1 MAKEKFDFQ
10 FLGLKILIYGGTIAF
25 FLFQW
30 FGPGLIKAYK
40 DKKERELILHGGSVS
55 EANTTIQKRNEKL
68 IELNKLENKEAK
80 KYNNL
85 LVFTNDTT
93 KTVTTLLQANR
104 KYRDNYKNPYS
115 IGYNTIQ
122 KNEEDID
129 YINDFFNRKDSLGFN
144 IYVLNAFKN
153 QEVKLMQTNAID
165 TNYRFKVSY
174 FYYYTEKQ
182 KKRLAKRINEKPNNH
197 FSFSFESKE
206 KKLAKL
212 DSIQFSKI
220 ILSESELKD
229 QKIKQSGLIKLFA
242 PRISPDNYGV
252 FYFSC
257 YNKPIDSI
265 TFHKNITS
273 FTSMFLK
280 DLKGK
285 HNGKVKQFTVKENQL
300 DYE

>member
-1 MAKEKFDFQ
+1 MVKEKFDYQ
-10 FLGLKILIYGGTIAF
+10 YLGLKILIYGGTLAF

-40 DKKERELILHGGSVS
+40 EKKERELILHGGSIS
-55 EANTTIQKRNEKL
+55 EANATIQERNKKL
-68 IELNKLENKEAK
+68 IELNNLENEEAK
-80 KYNNL
+80 KHNEF

-93 KTVTTLLQANR
+93 RTITTLLQANR
-104 KYRDNYKNPYS
+104 RYRDNYKNPYS

-122 KNEEDID
+122 KNEEDIN
-129 YINDFFNRKDSLGFN
+129 YINDFFNKKDSLGYN
-144 IYVLNAFKN
+144 IFALNAFKN
-153 QEVKLMQTNAID
+153 QEVKLMQTNTID

-182 KKRLAKRINEKPNNH
+182 KKHLAKRINEKPNNH
-197 FSFSFESKE
+197 FSFVFESKKE
-206 KKLAKL
+206 KLAKL

-220 ILSESELKD
+220 VLSEVELKD
-229 QKIKQSGLIKLFA
+229 EKINQRGLVKLFA
-242 PRISPDNYGV
+242 PRISANNYGV

-265 TFHKNITS
+265 TFHKKIIS

-285 HNGKVKQFTVKENQL
+285 HNGKIRRFTVPENKL